1 MFHWASAAVVAS
13 AALSFPVVPVDA
25 PITSIDGS
33 MVITRARVT
42 LQSDVLF
49 AFDSAA
55 LSPDARA
62 RIDAAAQTI
71 AAREP
76 RSVVVAGFTDGRG
89 SVAYN
94 VALSQRRAAA
104 VRAVIAGRLPRVSV
118 KAEGRGERSPVASNA
133 TARGRSLNRRVEIRF
148 R

>member
-1 MFHWASAAVVAS
+1 MFHWASTAVVAT
-13 AALSFPVVPVDA
+13 AALAFPAAPIDA

-33 MVITRARVT
+33 MMITRTRVT

-55 LSPDARA
+55 LSAQARGRVAEAA
-62 RIDAAAQTI
+62 RTI
-71 AAREP
+71 ALRNP
-76 RSVVVAGFTDGRG
+76 RTVVVEGFTDSRG
-89 SVAYN
+89 GSAYN
-94 VALSQRRAAA
+94 LRLSQRRADA
-104 VRAVIAGRLPRVSV
+104 VRRALAGVTATAV
-118 KAEGRGERSPVASNA
+118 GRGEAAPVASNA